1 MGNVFTA
8 RKVEFEVQPNNQRPI
23 IGNVKFVYFAELEI
37 EMQIAEILGVDF
49 IEMLGRITR

>member
-23 IGNVKFVYFAELEI
+23 IGNVKFVYFAQL
-37 EMQIAEILGVDF
+37 EMQIEILRVDF
-49 IEMLGRITR
+49 TEMLGRITR

>member
-23 IGNVKFVYFAELEI
+23 IGKVKFVYL
-37 EMQIAEILGVDF
+37 EMQIEILRVNF
-49 IEMLGRITR
+49 TEMLGRITR